1 MHTSPIS
8 PVAAKLVTNLLA
20 GLIAR
25 RETATSDLRLACNWL
40 FGAHL
45 LASAIGD
52 PKAMALLNTAEVEL
66 RNVSRP
72 LNSGR
77 YAGIS
82 DSISSPCPVSA
93 FGLPRRS
100 IAFSSSS
107 MALAIA
113 TRSSGVKSFRISF
126 SACSIADR
134 YGDELEVL
142 AWLGTLLERIT
153 CQGQEGAHD

>member
-1 MHTSPIS
+1 MHTSHIS

-66 RNVSRP
+66 RN
-72 LNSGR
+72 
-77 YAGIS
+77 
-82 DSISSPCPVSA
+82 
-93 FGLPRRS
+93 
-100 IAFSSSS
+100 
-107 MALAIA
+107 
-113 TRSSGVKSFRISF
+113 
-126 SACSIADR
+126 IADR

-142 AWLGTLLERIT
+142 AWLGNLLERING
-153 CQGQEGAHD
+153 QGQEVSQ

>member
-52 PKAMALLNTAEVEL
+52 PKAMALLNKAEVEL
-66 RNVSRP
+66 RN
-72 LNSGR
+72 
-77 YAGIS
+77 
-82 DSISSPCPVSA
+82 
-93 FGLPRRS
+93 
-100 IAFSSSS
+100 
-107 MALAIA
+107 
-113 TRSSGVKSFRISF
+113 
-126 SACSIADR
+126 IADR

-142 AWLGTLLERIT
+142 AWLGNLLERING
-153 CQGQEGAHD
+153 QGQEVSQ